1 MCDYSKYKQATAKEI
16 VDLIWDASV
25 GVKYYF
31 TLDDLACLKLSND
44 EPEGWYVIGKINFNG
59 DDSIL
64 IKYCGDSFISHSL
77 PCGEYDE
84 KEDAIRDLE
93 KYFQENFD
101 VSTVCLEI
109 ANEKE

>member
-1 MCDYSKYKQATAKEI
+1 MKDYSMYKQVTAKEVI
-16 VDLIWDASV
+16 ELIWDASI

-31 TLDDLACLKLSND
+31 TLDDLEYLKLLND
-44 EPEGWYVIGKINFNG
+44 KPEGWHVIGKINFDG

-64 IKYCGDSFISHSL
+64 IKYCGDSFIYLSL
-77 PCGEYDE
+77 ACGEYDE

-93 KYFQENFD
+93 RYFKENLN

-109 ANEKE
+109 ANNKE